1 MNLLNKLDVIA
12 PLALLF
18 AVAGILV
25 FSMPTHE
32 KLTQRQ
38 KLLAGATLGKEVVQ
52 RVKAYRDYHGGWPL
66 ALTDLDVPTDV
77 KHGDYIE
84 ALSLG
89 NEGRV
94 EVALKG
100 DDAFVG
106 KSFVFDFVDRGGHYI
121 WRCRAAGL
129 PNEWLP
135 EMCHSE
141 EAG

>member
-12 PLALLF
+12 PFALLF

-52 RVKAYRDYHGGWPL
+52 RVKAYRDYHGSWPMSL
-66 ALTDLDVPTDV
+66 VDLDLPP
-77 KHGDYIE
+77 KEKLGDFVDG
-84 ALSLG
+84 LTLG

-106 KSFVFDFVDRGGHYI
+106 KSFIFDFVDRGGRMV
-121 WRCRAAGL
+121 WRCSAPGL

-135 EMCHSE
+135 DMCVSE
-141 EAG
+141 E